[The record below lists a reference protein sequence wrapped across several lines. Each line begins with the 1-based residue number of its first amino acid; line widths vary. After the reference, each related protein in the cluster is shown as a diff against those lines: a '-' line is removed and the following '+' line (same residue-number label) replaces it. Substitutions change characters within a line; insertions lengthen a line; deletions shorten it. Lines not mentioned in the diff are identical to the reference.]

1 VNHQLSSG
9 DDVAEDATT
18 LGLTRTICKSFDALD
33 FFKLSGQKA
42 LPMQDS
48 GIEMVALQF
57 LRGNNNTASGP
68 FHRVRWH
75 THEQHF
81 FANDT

>member
-1 VNHQLSSG
+1 MHRYSNAG
-9 DDVAEDATT
+9 IEDENDLQKFRRAR
-18 LGLTRTICKSFDALD
+18 L
-33 FFKLSGQKA
+33 FKLSGQKA